1 MAKRDLK
8 NIDMTL
14 VTKYMIENDCNLD
27 EAIAAV
33 SNSQKPVK
41 EAATKLKAMRL
52 QAGMSQSQL
61 AKETDLNVRTL
72 QAYEAGNRSFDSAR
86 LDTILKVALACRC
99 KIEDLIESE
108 DYLELLNRYIGRG

>member
-33 SNSQKPVK
+33 SNGQKPVK

-99 KIEDLIESE
+99 
-108 DYLELLNRYIGRG
+108 